1 MCGCVK
7 SCAPPSPWPPGSA
20 WRHADAKNTHLPAY
34 SVCLT
39 PLTLR
44 PTLHLSS
51 SRLSS
56 PLHPRRHG
64 KYHTVTL
71 ATCVQHS
78 SSIQRSASIP
88 KQTACTQES
97 WRKRRNSSINP
108 ANKENVCKYHQ
119 FTDYIFSCRAN
130 VGSQSTQ
137 SIIYVHMYCILCLN
151 LLHLACCAIL
161 NTTPWYYKMHLN
173 LINSACW
180 VILKDSLK

>member
-1 MCGCVK
+1 MLSLVL
-7 SCAPPSPWPPGSA
+7 
-20 WRHADAKNTHLPAY
+20 RHLLDLQGQRDATPMLKIPI
-34 SVCLT
+34 S
-39 PLTLR
+39 PLTVFAWL
-44 PTLHLSS
+44 PWHYGPLFTCPPPVFPLLSIRDDMVNIT
-51 SRLSS
+51 RLPWQHAFNI
-56 PLHPRRHG
+56 PLAFSVP
-64 KYHTVTL
+64 L
-71 ATCVQHS
+71 ASQN
-78 SSIQRSASIP
+78 
-88 KQTACTQES
+88 KQPAQES